1 MCCLFL
7 QGMTPL
13 MYAAAA
19 GDEALVQLLIEAE
32 ARLDLQVR
40 RAAD

>member
-1 MCCLFL
+1 
-7 QGMTPL
+7 

-32 ARLDLQVR
+32 AQLDLQVR